1 MFNITGGELVLI
13 LVMALLVLGPERL
26 PDAARKL
33 GKAMAQLKDLS
44 NSFQR
49 EIKDALE
56 EPKPPPMKPDSR
68 PQLTAIEG
76 GATLPPEATLPVDGG
91 EALAVSEPAA
101 EVVVPDPVEAEP
113 VAPETTVPE
122 PVTEA
127 PSTNGAPT
135 NASAINGAATNGTTD
150 GAEERSA

>member
-33 GKAMAQLKDLS
+33 GKAMAQLRDLS

-56 EPKPPPMKPDSR
+56 DPKPPPMKPDSR

-76 GATLPPEATLPVDGG
+76 GASLPPEATLPVDGG
-91 EALAVSEPAA
+91 EALAVSEPTA
-101 EVVVPDPVEAEP
+101 EVVVPDLVEAEP
-113 VAPETTVPE
+113 LAPETTVPE
-122 PVTEA
+122 PIAET
-127 PSTNGAPT
+127 PSPNGSPNGSAGNGASAHGS
-135 NASAINGAATNGTTD
+135 ASS
-150 GAEERSA
+150 AEERSA